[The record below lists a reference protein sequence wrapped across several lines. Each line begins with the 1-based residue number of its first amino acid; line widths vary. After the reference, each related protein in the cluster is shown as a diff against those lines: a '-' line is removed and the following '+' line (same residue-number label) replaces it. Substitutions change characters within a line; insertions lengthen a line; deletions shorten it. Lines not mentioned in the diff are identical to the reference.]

1 MGGKDARAAAEG
13 IPGSP
18 ADTGGFISG
27 LGSGLTSAIISGLS
41 PLSDLIS
48 CFGSIFPNSNFGPL
62 GIADKGGGSYF
73 GFSGLGTCSGS
84 RFMCSD
90 FMTGP
95 GGYCGIP
102 GPDGM
107 GDLVCT
113 GGILVG
119 GVPDTPTEY
128 IAGAGLTLATG
139 VVVLGPWLN
148 GRLAGPG

>member
-1 MGGKDARAAAEG
+1 M
-13 IPGSP
+13 
-18 ADTGGFISG
+18 SG
-27 LGSGLTSAIISGLS
+27 LGSDLTSAIISGLS

-48 CFGSIFPNSNFGPL
+48 CFGSTFPNSNFGPL
-62 GIADKGGGSYF
+62 DRADIGGCSYL

-84 RFMCSD
+84 RFICSD
-90 FMTGP
+90 FIIGP

-102 GPDGM
+102 GPDGI

-113 GGILVG
+113 GGIFVG

-139 VVVLGPWLN
+139 VVLLGPWLN
-148 GRLAGPG
+148 GRFVGPG